1 MRHRRGVC
9 PVDNSW
15 SESCT
20 AWAPRPEH
28 PHRRYRGRK
37 DPRWA
42 FGQTIFRQLRVASV
56 NAEER
61 RPLGCA
67 KEVGRET
74 RESVEPVA
82 GADPQI
88 TQAYR
93 DGQRAWLRRETRE
106 AGPAGRRRRPHIRRT
121 KLK

>member
-1 MRHRRGVC
+1 MAVSVSTHRTVPASTNFGRAVFMFPPLLTWLRRAAAVVVDRCRGV
-9 PVDNSW
+9 
-15 SESCT
+15 
-20 AWAPRPEH
+20 
-28 PHRRYRGRK
+28 
-37 DPRWA
+37 
-42 FGQTIFRQLRVASV
+42 RQLRVASLD
-56 NAEER
+56 AEER

-93 DGQRAWLRRETRE
+93 DDQRTRLWRWTRE
-106 AGPAGRRRRPHIRRT
+106 AGPARRRRRPHIRRT
-121 KLK
+121 KLE